1 MKRRTP
7 DGEGA
12 LRQAV
17 ESLERRMII
26 AALISAKGRMNS
38 AADSLGISIRIMG
51 LRVRKYGI
59 DLKAYKRLMARM
71 TREEPTPAAA
81 RPDSGLL

>member
-1 MKRRTP
+1 MERPRRE
-7 DGEGA
+7 DEGA

-38 AADSLGISIRIMG
+38 AAESLGISIRIMG

-59 DLKAYKRLMARM
+59 DLRAYRRL
-71 TREEPTPAAA
+71 TYGTP
-81 RPDSGLL
+81 DDEQSWVTGSHE